1 MAAIEGTAT
10 GAQVASVLA
19 LMSAVAHAGFGALQ
33 KGAHDPW
40 LTRGAIDGCYGL
52 IALPFALIAVPWPD
66 GQLALVLAGAFVIH
80 TGYKWLMA
88 MAYDRGAFT
97 AVYPIVR
104 GTGPLATVA
113 FAGVVFGEH
122 FAPGQWLGVLV
133 LSGGIFAL
141 AGVNLARQSVDR
153 PLLLSALGL
162 AFATGIFT
170 AIYTTYDAYGI
181 RLAPDPFTFL
191 AWFFVVDGIAFPLI
205 AWAEWR
211 RRQVHPAVIPLLGR
225 GLAGALIAFFS
236 FGAVMLATR
245 LDKVGEAAALRET
258 SVVFAALFGWL
269 FLDETIG
276 WTRAAL
282 MALIAAGAVLVEF
295 G

>member
-1 MAAIEGTAT
+1 MALGLVLVSAI
-10 GAQVASVLA
+10 
-19 LMSAVAHAGFGALQ
+19 AHAAFGALQ
-33 KGAHDPW
+33 KGRHNPW

-52 IALPFALIAVPWPD
+52 IALPFALFAVPWPD
-66 GQLALVLAGAFVIH
+66 AGLALVLGGAFFIH

-122 FAPGQWLGVLV
+122 LGAMQWLGVAT

-141 AGVNLARQSVDR
+141 AALNLARETVDR
-153 PLLLSALGL
+153 PLLARALGL
-162 AFATGIFT
+162 AFATGLFT
-170 AIYTTYDAYGI
+170 ALYTTYDAYGI

-191 AWFFVVDGIAFPLI
+191 AWFFVVDGIVFPLV
-205 AWAEWR
+205 AARRWR
-211 RRQVHPAVIPLLGR
+211 AMAVRPPLRPLLGR
-225 GLAGALIAFFS
+225 GLTGAMIAFLS

-245 LDKVGEAAALRET
+245 LAPVGEVAALRET
-258 SVVFAALFGWL
+258 SVVFAGL
-269 FLDETIG
+269 IG
-276 WTRAAL
+276 WAVLGEPLGWSRAGL
-282 MALIAAGAVLVEF
+282 MAVIAGGAVLVEI
-295 G
+295 GG